1 MLLEEVGEAID
12 PALDSIITKATF
24 VEEGVTKIKF
34 GDKSLLYDSNF
45 KMLLTSKIANPHFMP
60 EVCIK
65 LTIINFSIT
74 FNGLQEQ
81 MLVDVIKHLAPEVEE
96 ERDTLII

>member
-1 MLLEEVGEAID
+1 MLEEVSESID

-24 VEEGVTKIKF
+24 VEEGVIKIKF

-45 KMLLTSKIANPHFMP
+45 KMLLTTKIANPHFMP

-74 FNGLQEQ
+74 FQGLQEQ
-81 MLVDVIKHLAPEVEE
+81 MLVDVIKHLAPQVEE